1 MFKRTLFEADHETL
15 RHQVADF
22 LETQV
27 VPDHPQWVADR
38 QAPRAIWQQAGEAG
52 LLCRTIPTDYGG
64 HGGDFRDSVIIIEE
78 IAKRRL
84 CGLLTF
90 LQSDIV
96 APYLHRLGNEVQRQ
110 EYLPGLCSGRRIG
123 AIALTE
129 PQGGSDL
136 HALSCAAEQDGDEI
150 VLTGEKTHISN
161 GSQADLIIVAARKGG
176 TDGGTGQPTG
186 FDMVLVDADTPGLTR
201 SRIDKT
207 GMPALDTSHLR
218 FDGCRV
224 PQGNLLGASGMGFFY
239 LVSFLSIER
248 LVLAV
253 YAQAMAE
260 TLLQETVKLCN
271 ARQTGQGSTLDY
283 QATQFRLADLY
294 GEAMAN
300 RSVVD
305 SCIADHLAGRLD
317 NRNAC
322 IAKLRST
329 ETLAAIAAAKL
340 QLSGARGFC
349 AEGADTATQDVLDS
363 AIQTIWGGSSE
374 VMRNVV
380 GSSLANIL

>member
-22 LETQV
+22 LDTQV

-110 EYLPGLCSGRRIG
+110 EYLPGLCSGRSIG

-176 TDGGTGQPTG
+176 R
-186 FDMVLVDADTPGLTR
+186 M
-201 SRIDKT
+201 
-207 GMPALDTSHLR
+207 
-218 FDGCRV
+218 
-224 PQGNLLGASGMGFFY
+224 GAPDS
-239 LVSFLSIER
+239 
-248 LVLAV
+248 
-253 YAQAMAE
+253 
-260 TLLQETVKLCN
+260 
-271 ARQTGQGSTLDY
+271 
-283 QATQFRLADLY
+283 RLALTW
-294 GEAMAN
+294 
-300 RSVVD
+300 
-305 SCIADHLAGRLD
+305 C
-317 NRNAC
+317 
-322 IAKLRST
+322 
-329 ETLAAIAAAKL
+329 
-340 QLSGARGFC
+340 
-349 AEGADTATQDVLDS
+349 
-363 AIQTIWGGSSE
+363 
-374 VMRNVV
+374 
-380 GSSLANIL
+380 